1 VGAERDAGVREGGEV
16 WVQLV
21 AGYLHYFTI
30 EVKDGG
36 AKKPYEA
43 EQFGQK

>member
-1 VGAERDAGVREGGEV
+1 V

-36 AKKPYEA
+36 AKKPYESRA
-43 EQFGQK
+43 IWTKITQSSNKFKK